1 MAQPP
6 PLDSILN
13 SLVDISGN
21 IASIQFEKGNSQ
33 LVQDLI
39 QRQKLVRDT
48 DANENKLAAICLGG
62 SLLNKILD
70 ISKSVETDDIDRI
83 LRSANSLNQICK
95 DPAIEK
101 KCHELAI
108 LKEERKINLE
118 YLRTTQEKNDQEL
131 DSVTARN
138 TEQNSHLENTD
149 SYIEEVEEEVDK
161 ESLEIQK
168 LEEELAIKQGK
179 NNILYQ
185 TRESQLKIGKDI
197 KELNLFGTSLIKSN
211 SYKRALDNIKTL
223 EKEKDVQKRRLNDY
237 DAVLRSLAEDRKET
251 ASTLQKP
258 ATTREIYT
266 GFRARIEKLLKSQ
279 PTHDKDYNIKELKSM
294 FESIERELKEILER
308 IKEVELTKK
317 HMNINKSTYV
327 RLLTYIENKQP
338 HNNGVDFDGFNKIFP
353 HNQHTTVPKLELS
366 KDAIIMTPILLK
378 LYEEGQ
384 VKLSTLTSFVE
395 DLAKKHEFTERQS
408 IQCIYKLVAA
418 DLLIIDRTHKDSLV
432 KLKLDVS

>member
-1 MAQPP
+1 M
-6 PLDSILN
+6 
-13 SLVDISGN
+13 
-21 IASIQFEKGNSQ
+21 
-33 LVQDLI
+33 
-39 QRQKLVRDT
+39 
-48 DANENKLAAICLGG
+48 
-62 SLLNKILD
+62 
-70 ISKSVETDDIDRI
+70 
-83 LRSANSLNQICK
+83 
-95 DPAIEK
+95 
-101 KCHELAI
+101 
-108 LKEERKINLE
+108 
-118 YLRTTQEKNDQEL
+118 

-161 ESLEIQK
+161 ESLEIKK

-317 HMNINKSTYV
+317 HMNINK
-327 RLLTYIENKQP
+327 
-338 HNNGVDFDGFNKIFP
+338 
-353 HNQHTTVPKLELS
+353 
-366 KDAIIMTPILLK
+366 
-378 LYEEGQ
+378 
-384 VKLSTLTSFVE
+384 
-395 DLAKKHEFTERQS
+395 
-408 IQCIYKLVAA
+408 
-418 DLLIIDRTHKDSLV
+418 
-432 KLKLDVS
+432 